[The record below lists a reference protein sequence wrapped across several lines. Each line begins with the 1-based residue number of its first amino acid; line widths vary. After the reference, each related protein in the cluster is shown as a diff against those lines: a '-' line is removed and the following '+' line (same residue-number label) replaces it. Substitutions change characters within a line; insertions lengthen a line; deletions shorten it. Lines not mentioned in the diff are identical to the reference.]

1 MAYNN
6 DKINY
11 TMSNN
16 PKLKKNGGK
25 GTAVGNFLRSINFSK
40 VTDVVTN
47 VLKGDISS
55 AIDIISNSKELS
67 EEQVK
72 MALKELEH
80 DVIEMEE
87 ITKRWESDNL
97 ADSWWSKNIRPLSL
111 AFLTVSLFIYVILDS
126 SLEGFKVA
134 SEWVDLLSSLL
145 LLVYGGYFGARA
157 LEKITHIKNKK

>member
-1 MAYNN
+1 
-6 DKINY
+6 
-11 TMSNN
+11 MSNN

-25 GTAVGNFLRSINFSK
+25 GTAVGNFLRSINFGK
-40 VTDVVTN
+40 AGEVVTS
-47 VLKGDISS
+47 VLKGDIGKAIELISS
-55 AIDIISNSKELS
+55 SKELS

-72 MALKELEH
+72 MALRELEH

-134 SEWVDLLSSLL
+134 SEWIDLLSSLL

-157 LEKITHIKNKK
+157 LEKITHLKNKK

>member
-1 MAYNN
+1 
-6 DKINY
+6 
-11 TMSNN
+11 MSNN
-16 PKLKKNGGK
+16 PKLRKNGGE
-25 GTAVGNFLRSINFSK
+25 GTAVGNFLRSINFGK
-40 VTDVVTN
+40 VTEVVSS

-80 DVIEMEE
+80 DVIEMQE

-97 ADSWWSKNIRPLSL
+97 ADSWWSKNVRPLSL
-111 AFLTVSLFIYVILDS
+111 MFLTVTLFIYVILDS
-126 SLEGFKVA
+126 SLDGFNVG
-134 SEWVDLLSSLL
+134 SEWIDLLSSLL

-157 LEKITHIKNKK
+157 LEKITHLKNKK

>member
-1 MAYNN
+1 
-6 DKINY
+6 
-11 TMSNN
+11 MSKDN
-16 PKLKKNGGK
+16 PKLRKNGGE

-40 VTDVVTN
+40 VSEVVGS
-47 VLKGDISS
+47 VLSGDIKG
-55 AIDIISNSKELS
+55 AIQTLSNSKELS
-67 EEQVK
+67 AEQLK

-80 DVIEMEE
+80 DVIEMQE

-126 SLEGFKVA
+126 SLDGFNVN
-134 SEWVDLLSSLL
+134 SEWIELLSSLL

-157 LEKITHIKNKK
+157 LEKITHLKNK